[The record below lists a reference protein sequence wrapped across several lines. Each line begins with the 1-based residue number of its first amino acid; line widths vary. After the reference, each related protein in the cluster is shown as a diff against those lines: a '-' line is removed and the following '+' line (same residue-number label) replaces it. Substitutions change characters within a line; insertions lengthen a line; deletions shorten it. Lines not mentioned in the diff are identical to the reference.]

1 VEDDG
6 VEFEDWENA
15 IDDIADH
22 IVKNKNEIQHNIE
35 KDSSDEEEAKS
46 QSTAT
51 TKSTAHQS

>member
-46 QSTAT
+46 
-51 TKSTAHQS
+51 